1 MKYHSR
7 SKPVFICLV
16 FLGFLL
22 MLSGPL
28 PAAQFDEDV
37 SSQDSLYIK
46 GMINTVSAGDR
57 SITIK
62 QKKGPRITVRINAET
77 EFGGVKKFE
86 DLETSQMI
94 KLWYRPEQGG
104 NTALKIVKLPDLGC

>member
-1 MKYHSR
+1 MKTFSR
-7 SKPVFICLV
+7 PRPIAACLL

-37 SSQDSLYIK
+37 SSQDSLYIS
-46 GMINTVSAGDR
+46 GMINTVSPENR

-62 QKKGPRITVRINAET
+62 QKKGPRVTVGVNSET
-77 EFGGVKKFE
+77 EFSGVKKFE
-86 DLETSQMI
+86 DLKTSQMI